1 MISRQF
7 ILAETCYGE
16 LVTKFRTKY
25 VAPPYSFLLD
35 RQSMCHL
42 QSCFLL
48 NTVNFSICFPFNFL
62 SLLVLYWPIHL
73 SLSLIDIIKINIS
86 PQVGP
91 ILRSHRWRDT
101 DDSVTRSMC
110 GGVKHVNNRDKKVL
124 FASMD
129 YMLERRGG
137 PRPTFDRKMKASSMI
152 HPLHW
157 YEFTIG
163 ILTSYLFF
171 SI

>member
-1 MISRQF
+1 MISCQF

-16 LVTKFRTKY
+16 LVTKFQTKY

-91 ILRSHRWRDT
+91 ILRSHRWRDM
-101 DDSVTRSMC
+101 DGLVTCSMC
-110 GGVKHVNNRDKKVL
+110 GGIKHANNRDKKVF
-124 FASMD
+124 FALMD
-129 YMLERRGG
+129 YMLERRGSS
-137 PRPTFDRKMKASSMI
+137 RHTFDRRMKASSI
-152 HPLHW
+152 IPSHCIVTNL
-157 YEFTIG
+157 
-163 ILTSYLFF
+163 L
-171 SI
+171 